1 MAYAPSNDN
10 PKAGQV
16 GYRGSKRI
24 TITLSLRTYKAL
36 EDLGSKEGRSLSNLV
51 SYLVEGALTKRNEG
65 PTAAH
70 GE

>member
-16 GYRGSKRI
+16 GYQGSKRI
-24 TITLSLRTYKAL
+24 TITLSLGTYKAL

-51 SYLVEGALTKRNEG
+51 SYLVEGALAKRTEG
-65 PTAAH
+65 QTN
-70 GE
+70 

>member
-10 PKAGQV
+10 PQAGQG

-24 TITLSLRTYKAL
+24 TITLNLSTYKAL

-51 SYLVEGALTKRNEG
+51 SYLVEGALAKRTEG
-65 PTAAH
+65 QSP
-70 GE
+70 